1 VSDAR
6 LRAGVDGVPV
16 PVFETSAFT
25 TPPPLDRATVA
36 IVTTAAL
43 HTAHQ
48 QGWRPQEQSFRVL
61 DADDRDLRL
70 GHWSPNFDRVGLTAD
85 LDVVYPLDRLTEMA
99 ADGMIGAVAPRHLS
113 FLGAQTDTMTT
124 IRLDT
129 GPAAARLLKQDGAD
143 VVLLT
148 PV

>member
-1 VSDAR
+1 VSDAQ

-16 PVFETSAFT
+16 PVFETTAFT

-48 QGWRPQEQSFRVL
+48 QGWRPKEQSFRVL

-85 LDVVYPLDRLTEMA
+85 LNVVYPLDRLTEMA
-99 ADGMIGAVAPRHLS
+99 ADEMIGAVAPRHLS
-113 FLGAQTDTMTT
+113 FLGAQDDTMTT